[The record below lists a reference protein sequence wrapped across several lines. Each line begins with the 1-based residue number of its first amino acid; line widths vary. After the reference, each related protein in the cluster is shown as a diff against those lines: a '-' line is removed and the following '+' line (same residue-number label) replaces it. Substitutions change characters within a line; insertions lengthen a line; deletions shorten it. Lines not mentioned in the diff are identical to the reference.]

1 MQNPLVRKLS
11 VAAQLTPDDVSV
23 IERLDT
29 RAFRLSRRS
38 DVIEEGDRPED
49 VHLVVE
55 GFACRYKVIENG
67 RRQILALLLPGDLCD
82 VHVSLLKEMDHS
94 IATLSDC
101 TIARI
106 SRPVIDELIEHHPRI
121 ARSLWWSTL
130 VDEGILRENIAGLGQ
145 RETIRQMAH
154 LFCEMYRRMDV
165 VGLVEDGAF
174 DFPLTQEELGD
185 MLGVSSVHTNHT
197 VTDLRERDLAHF
209 VRGRVSV
216 PDFDRLAAFAGFR
229 ENYLHLSGL
238 DRTYD
243 RPRDLGAEIRVAAPA
258 IAGPDLGPK
267 RGFARSSDERP
278 AQVPHSMFAPNLVEL
293 SGRRVLVVEDDYS
306 IAVELGDAVSRVGG
320 SVVGPA
326 AGVGDA
332 LEILDR
338 GEEVDAAIL
347 DINLGGAQVY
357 PVARALRERSIP
369 IVFVTGYDDWM
380 IPQEYEDVPIF
391 RKPTDPENVIRALF
405 RR

>member
-1 MQNPLVRKLS
+1 MHSPFVRKLS
-11 VAAQLTPDDVSV
+11 AAAQLTAEDVSV
-23 IERLDT
+23 LERLDT
-29 RAFRLSRRS
+29 RSIRLARRS
-38 DVIEEGDRPED
+38 GVIEEGDRPED
-49 VHLVVE
+49 VHLVLD

-154 LFCEMYRRMDV
+154 LFCEMYRRLGA
-165 VGLVEDGAF
+165 VGLVADGGF

-197 VTDLRERDLAHF
+197 VTELRERDLAHF
-209 VRGRVSV
+209 VRGRVTI

-229 ENYLHLSGL
+229 DNYLHLSGI

-243 RPRDLGAEIRVAAPA
+243 RPRDLGAEIRVATPEFQQPNE
-258 IAGPDLGPK
+258 GP
-267 RGFARSSDERP
+267 RGAFARSHGQRP
-278 AQVPHSMFAPNLVEL
+278 AEVPHSMFAPNLLEL
-293 SGRRVLVVEDDYS
+293 AGRRVLVVEDDYS
-306 IAVELGDAVSRVGG
+306 IAAELGEAVVRVGG
-320 SVVGPA
+320 TLVGPA
-326 AGVGDA
+326 AGVSDA

-338 GEEVDAAIL
+338 GDAMDAAIL
-347 DINLGGAQVY
+347 DINLGGSEVY
-357 PVARALRERSIP
+357 PVARALREREIP

-380 IPQEYEDVPIF
+380 IPQEYEDVPLF
-391 RKPTDPENVIRALF
+391 RKPTDPQNVIRALF